1 MSITEL
7 IVETLRSGKQVE
19 LPGIGTFGSE
29 MQPPHHDREQG
40 IYYPSSRRLTFSTAT
55 HGDNTMVAAL
65 AAHEC
70 VSENVAA
77 QMWKNYLDA
86 LTDKL
91 QRTGSHSFGEFGTLN
106 RQADGTC
113 TFVASEGAVLSTG
126 NQQPIEGVK
135 IYQHADEDD
144 PFARFEDTAAE
155 KQRRAEAERKAAEQK
170 EAERKAAEER
180 AAAER
185 KAAEERAAAER
196 KAAEER
202 AAAERKATEERA
214 AAERKAA
221 EERAAAERKAA
232 EERKAEAERLA
243 ALEALD
249 STSATAAAPSH
260 PVQNGKGK
268 QNDKKRRFPWWL
280 LLLLLLLLL
289 LGGAAYYYFR
299 IYRPKH
305 LQTVVSQPAAAS
317 ARTEVSPVGPLTYN
331 TDLLHYSGRDIANNR
346 DQICLYMAD
355 YIYSFLAYRHY
366 TGAMVPMIERVRDY
380 AGVRLDTL
388 MDDRFALQRFIP
400 YNDYIYNH
408 CEDHL
413 RGAFAQR
420 QRCRVQ
426 GELLDMRLLDS
437 LLAVVVNET
446 GIAADAAAPAVAAAP
461 QPRRATVETVPAEQ
475 PVRVNVEQGSKEGFD
490 IIAGFYMDKAKA
502 ARMTARLHE
511 LGSDAYIIEKN
522 NMYYVSMGSAKNRT
536 QAEALFKHIKSW
548 YDGDVAIKQW

>member
-185 KAAEERAAAER
+185 KA
-196 KAAEER
+196 
-202 AAAERKATEERA
+202 TEERA

-280 LLLLLLLLL
+280 LLLFLLLLL